1 MNLFHCYEIVIKYG
15 YSYERKFYKK
25 GYSMAVKVAINGT
38 GRIGIIVA
46 KIIASRD
53 DIELVAINTTAEP
66 KMLEYLFKFDSIHPG
81 IDAKVVDDKTI
92 LLEGKKIALSS
103 TRNPQELEFGKAGAE
118 VVIECTGV
126 FLTTEKAKAY
136 LKDGVRKVVMS
147 APAKD
152 DTPTYVLNIN
162 TDSYKG
168 EAIISNASCTTNCL
182 APMCKVLNDAFGIE
196 NGLMTTIHSY
206 TNDQNILDVKHS
218 SDVRRA
224 RAAAVNMIPTSTGA
238 AKAIGLVMP
247 QLKGKLNGYAMR
259 VPTPDVS
266 IVDLTLNLKKDVTKE
281 EVNAAFELA
290 AKTNFAGL
298 IEIDNDK
305 RVSSDFIGSSFS
317 STYIP
322 DMTSVVGGKTLKV
335 LAWYDNEWGYSSR
348 LVDMCVFV
356 GNK

>member
-1 MNLFHCYEIVIKYG
+1 
-15 YSYERKFYKK
+15 
-25 GYSMAVKVAINGT
+25 MAVKVAINGT
-38 GRIGIIVA
+38 GRIGMIVA
-46 KIIASRD
+46 KIIAKRD

-66 KMLEYLFKFDSIHPG
+66 KMLEYLFKYDSVHTG
-81 IDAKVVDDKTI
+81 IDAKVIDENTLMLD
-92 LLEGKKIALSS
+92 GKNVVLSS
-103 TRNPQELEFGKAGAE
+103 TRDPKELKFGKAGAE

-126 FLTTEKAKAY
+126 FLTTQKAEAY
-136 LKDGVRKVVMS
+136 LKDGVKKVVMS

-152 DTPTYVLNIN
+152 DTPTYVYNIN
-162 TDSYKG
+162 TDAYKG

-182 APMCKVLNDAFGIE
+182 APICKVLDDEFGIE

-206 TNDQNILDVKHS
+206 TNDQNILDVKHK

-224 RAAAVNMIPTSTGA
+224 RAAAINMIPTTTGA

-266 IVDLTLNLKKDVTKE
+266 VVDLTVNLKKDVTKE
-281 EVNAAFELA
+281 EVNAAFAKA
-290 AKTNFAGL
+290 AETNFAGL

-305 RVSSDFIGSSFS
+305 RVSSDFIGSTYS
-317 STYIP
+317 STYVP
-322 DMTSVVGGKTLKV
+322 DMTSVVNGKTLKV

-356 GNK
+356 GNN